1 MKDIFTPL
9 GVTVSF
15 THGPPV
21 VEDGVGVTEI
31 VVVTDGVTDG
41 DTPILLLGVT
51 DGVTDGVSLGV
62 TDGVTDGVS
71 LGVTDGVTLDVGVG
85 VRLGVTDGVTLDV
98 GVGVTLGVTDGVGVG
113 DSNGASHVPSPIVL
127 IVTPNSTK
135 LFVNPDVAGNK
146 QTHCKFMVAP
156 SGRGMST

>member
-51 DGVTDGVSLGV
+51 DGVTDGVS
-62 TDGVTDGVS
+62 
-71 LGVTDGVTLDVGVG
+71 
-85 VRLGVTDGVTLDV
+85 LGVTDGVTLDV